1 MRRSLMVLSVAGV
14 LAASCGSSEGGAT
27 TTAAAS
33 TAAPTT
39 AMAVTTTAAATTT
52 TAAPSTTATTTT
64 TAAPATTTAAPT
76 TTTSVALPE
85 TIIPTH
91 GGDAV
96 AVYLGIIAE
105 SDSSG
110 NLNADFA
117 DVIAAAADL
126 GYDAGV
132 SDLGC
137 DVGAREGLG
146 LDDGYY
152 YAVGLYFATVEDAN
166 GFAAAYPGDI
176 VGIAEVQ
183 TLCLD

>member
-1 MRRSLMVLSVAGV
+1 MRRPLLVVLVAGALV
-14 LAASCGSSEGGAT
+14 ASCGSSEGGAT
-27 TTAAAS
+27 TTAAAG
-33 TAAPTT
+33 TAAP
-39 AMAVTTTAAATTT
+39 
-52 TAAPSTTATTTT
+52 TTTT
-64 TAAPATTTAAPT
+64 TAAPTTTSVAPTTTSTTTTAAPT
-76 TTTSVALPE
+76 TTTAAPTTTTEVPLPE

-110 NLNADFA
+110 DLNADFA

-132 SDLGC
+132 SDLAC

-146 LDDGYY
+146 LEDGYY

-166 GFAAAYPGDI
+166 AFAAAYSGDI